1 MLTKNSTWARL
12 RSDQNSSHHVACGTG
27 WYRHSPGNKLGS
39 ASWAGRIRSGEVKEA
54 VNVETKI
61 FRFSILMAI
70 VFATI
75 VGTTAQERRITAR
88 EVVAEI
94 QKHVGVEWQKDT
106 VDTFKAGNP
115 DTPVTGIAVTMM
127 ATMDVLQHASAKG
140 LNFVITHEPT
150 FYAHLD
156 TPEGMPES
164 DPVWAEKRAF
174 VEKHGM
180 VVWRFHDH
188 WHMRTP
194 DGIEAGMVRSLG
206 WEKFQTPANQYL
218 FVVPETTVKKL
229 AEEVATKLDSPV
241 VRVVGDPAMKVT
253 KVGFSPGAAG
263 FPAETRALE
272 RDDVQVLLVG
282 ETREWETVEYA
293 ADAVTE
299 GRKKALIVIGHI
311 PSEQNGMEECTRWLK
326 GFVKQVPVEFVPAKE
341 PFWTVGE
348 RE

>member
-1 MLTKNSTWARL
+1 VTTL
-12 RSDQNSSHHVACGTG
+12 
-27 WYRHSPGNKLGS
+27 
-39 ASWAGRIRSGEVKEA
+39 KEA
-54 VNVETKI
+54 EIVHTRI
-61 FRFSILMAI
+61 FHFSILAAI
-70 VFATI
+70 VLGS
-75 VGTTAQERRITAR
+75 VGGSTAQERRITAR
-88 EVVAEI
+88 DVVAEI
-94 QKHVGVEWQKDT
+94 QKHVGVEWQKET

-115 DTPVTGIAVTMM
+115 DAAVTGIAVTMM
-127 ATMDVLQHASAKG
+127 ATMDVLQRASAKG
-140 LNFVITHEPT
+140 LTFVITHEPT

-174 VEKHGM
+174 LEKHGM

-218 FVVPETTVKKL
+218 FVVPETTLKKL
-229 AEEVATKLDSPV
+229 AEEVANKLNSPV
-241 VRVVGDPAMKVT
+241 VRIVGEPDMKVT

-263 FPAETRALE
+263 FQAETQALE

-293 ADAVTE
+293 ADAATQ
-299 GRKKALIVIGHI
+299 GRQKALIVIGHI
-311 PSEQNGMEECTRWLK
+311 PSEQAGMEECTRWLK
-326 GFVKQVPVEFVPAKE
+326 GFVQGVPVEFVPAKQ
-341 PFWTVGE
+341 PFWTVSE
-348 RE
+348 KK